1 MNRLIVSDQ
10 SVFTTTEFM
19 MKRLPGILLLLSL
32 LIGGLA
38 VWQSLDPER
47 FGIAIEKEDN
57 LASVDTVSLGDQT
70 FQNPHLVES
79 RAEMKSFRPFAFDF
93 ESQTVDGKSL
103 QKRDF
108 VGRVLIVDIWA
119 TWCPPCRREIPSFV
133 ELQSKYEEAGLSIVG
148 MNFERTAT
156 PREAILAIDEFRR
169 VQPINYALVL
179 GEDSVTKQVPKFSGY
194 PTTLFID
201 GTGTVRM
208 TLVGAHSTETLEAY
222 ALVLLAE
229 LDSPTPVPDNAKIKR
244 PLPVAIKPGIGFKS
258 TGSGSAPQ
266 ANPYATAAG
275 I

>member
-1 MNRLIVSDQ
+1 LIVSGQ
-10 SVFTTTEFM
+10 FVFTTTEFM

-47 FGIAIEKEDN
+47 FGNSDDQEGK
-57 LASVDTVSLGDQT
+57 LANVDTVFLGDQT
-70 FQNPHLVES
+70 FQNPRLAES

-93 ESQTVDGKSL
+93 ELQTVDGKSL

-108 VGRVLIVDIWA
+108 AGRALIVDIWA

-148 MNFERTAT
+148 MNFERAAT
-156 PREAILAIDEFRR
+156 PRDAILAIDEFRR

-179 GEDSVTKQVPKFSGY
+179 GEDTVTKQVPKFSGY

-201 GTGTVRM
+201 GSGTVRM
-208 TLVGAHSTETLEAY
+208 MLVGAHPTETLEAF

-229 LDSPTPVPDNAKIKR
+229 LDSPTPVPGNAKIKQ
-244 PLPVAIKPGIGFKS
+244 PLPAAIKPGIGS
-258 TGSGSAPQ
+258 RTNGTGSVPQ